1 MEDRRALSA
10 KPARWLRVN
19 RAGLFCA
26 AVFAMLYS
34 AIALYRYSHFVWT
47 SWDLGIFTQIVSS
60 YSHLEAPT
68 VPIRGVGFT
77 ALGDHFSPALAVLAI
92 PYSLLPHPTTL
103 LVAQAVLLAWSILP
117 ISRLAS
123 RRLGFGPG
131 LAVTVAYAASFGMVQ
146 AVLVDFHEVALAAPL
161 MAYAAEGLADRRW
174 RQVVI
179 ASLPLVLVKEDL
191 GVTVAAIGLVC
202 AVRGRG
208 RLGALLAAFGLAA
221 SAVEILWLIPA
232 LSSTANY
239 PYFAQFGTAEGG
251 SRSLFGAL
259 SPDNVRRG
267 LGEKVGTLL
276 TYTYATAGLCWFS
289 SLTLVAL
296 LTLVWRFLAAN
307 PLYWETDWHYDLI
320 LMPVVFA
327 AAIEVLAR
335 LSTSESRVA
344 RWYSQAVPLT
354 LGGFA
359 VVLVVMSPAADVVHP
374 SAWATTPRQQALED
388 ALRQIPPG
396 AAVQSDL
403 GLLSHLAGRNP
414 AYWIGDT
421 DGAVPSYIV
430 TDDTAGWTPPP
441 PDRAAAYFSEAYPGH
456 TWQVLSAADG
466 VVVLRLVT

>member
-1 MEDRRALSA
+1 M
-10 KPARWLRVN
+10 
-19 RAGLFCA
+19 
-26 AVFAMLYS
+26 
-34 AIALYRYSHFVWT
+34 
-47 SWDLGIFTQIVSS
+47 
-60 YSHLEAPT
+60 
-68 VPIRGVGFT
+68 
-77 ALGDHFSPALAVLAI
+77 
-92 PYSLLPHPTTL
+92 
-103 LVAQAVLLAWSILP
+103 LLAWSILP

-296 LTLVWRFLAAN
+296 PTLVWRFLAAN

-354 LGGFA
+354 LAGFA
-359 VVLVVMSPAADVVHP
+359 VVLVALSPAADVVRP

-388 ALRQIPPG
+388 GPARDPARCGGAVGPRAALTPRRTKPRVLDRRHRRPG
-396 AAVQSDL
+396 AELHRHRRHRGLDPTATGPSG
-403 GLLSHLAGRNP
+403 GLLQRGIPGPHVAGRLCRRRHRRASP
-414 AYWIGDT
+414 RHLT
-421 DGAVPSYIV
+421 S
-430 TDDTAGWTPPP
+430 
-441 PDRAAAYFSEAYPGH
+441 DRREPGGVDEH
-456 TWQVLSAADG
+456 GRIL
-466 VVVLRLVT
+466 VVVDESVGTPGQGRGRWRQ